1 MKVVIIS
8 GLSGAGKTRAADWFE
23 DQGYYCIDNMPPQ
36 LIPSFAAMCNDN
48 PEIQKVAIVTD
59 IRGGAMFFKLEEC
72 VIEYHPPKSNYVN
85 KCETCLHLWR
95 PIYEEIPMPPM
106 MYV

>member
-1 MKVVIIS
+1 
-8 GLSGAGKTRAADWFE
+8 
-23 DQGYYCIDNMPPQ
+23 
-36 LIPSFAAMCNDN
+36 MC
-48 PEIQKVAIVTD
+48 EIK
-59 IRGGAMFFKLEEC
+59 AMFFKLEEC

-106 MYV
+106 MYVLGGLNMHNDNYNCKVEEACCPLPPNR

>member
-1 MKVVIIS
+1 
-8 GLSGAGKTRAADWFE
+8 
-23 DQGYYCIDNMPPQ
+23 
-36 LIPSFAAMCNDN
+36 MC
-48 PEIQKVAIVTD
+48 EIK
-59 IRGGAMFFKLEEC
+59 AMFFKLEEC
-72 VIEYHPPKSNYVN
+72 VIEYHPLKSNYVN